1 VNEAAAMFEPISKY
15 APASAALADI
25 RAVAGQI
32 EARIGLNANVEQ
44 LS

>member
-1 VNEAAAMFEPISKY
+1 MFEPISKY

-25 RAVAGQI
+25 RAVAQHI
-32 EARIGLNANVEQ
+32 EARLGLNANAEQ